1 LRGEQGG
8 KLLIGKVGMRE
19 TQAPWE
25 DEVPGHLAFLD
36 KTVIKCE
43 KSPDVCIGQGPVELL
58 AEDLTSID

>member
-1 LRGEQGG
+1 
-8 KLLIGKVGMRE
+8 MRE
-19 TQAPWE
+19 TQAPRE

-36 KTVIKCE
+36 ETVIKCE